1 MKTLGGEALVQ
12 TLRQPPGKPV
22 SLPDEHASRTYG
34 WEAAEAKATFAANRR
49 RLDDLQYKLYA
60 DGRYALLVVLQAI
73 DAGGK
78 DGTIRHVMSAF
89 SPQGFVVTSFKT
101 PSAEEL
107 KHDFLWRIHKRVP
120 ARGEI
125 GVFNRSHYEDVLIAR
140 VDKLVSRPVWMQRFT
155 HINHFE
161 HMLTENG
168 VRVVK
173 LFLHIS
179 KAEQRKRF
187 EARLKEPRKHWKF
200 GPEDLE
206 KRKQW
211 NAYRRAFEDALTRCG
226 THWAPWYVVPAD
238 HKWFRNLAVSEILAS
253 ELERLPL
260 RFPPARFDPAKVSLV

>member
-1 MKTLGGEALVQ
+1 MKKLGGEALVQ

-22 SLPDEHASRTYG
+22 SLPDEHARRTHG
-34 WEAAEAKATFAANRR
+34 WEAGDAKATFAANRQ
-49 RLDDLQYKLYA
+49 RLNDLQYKLYA
-60 DGRYALLVVLQAI
+60 DDRYALLVVLQAI

-78 DGTIRHVMSAF
+78 DGTIRRVMSAF
-89 SPQGFVVTSFKT
+89 NPQGCVVTAFKT
-101 PSAEEL
+101 PTEEEL
-107 KHDFLWRIHKRVP
+107 KHDFLWRIHKHVP

-140 VDKLVSRPVWMQRFT
+140 VDKLVPRPVWMQRFT

-187 EARLKEPRKHWKF
+187 EARLKEPRKYWKF

-211 NAYRRAFEDALTRCG
+211 NAHRRAFEDALTRCG

-260 RFPPARFDPAKVSLV
+260 RFPPARFDPAKVSVV